1 MALDS
6 VGALSER
13 FLRELLDS
21 VIDLLAVATLGADTA
36 IVPPAPAAPDEP
48 QQGLKPDQER
58 PILPVENDESL
69 AKQLRVAL
77 ENFGFE
83 VTTLRK
89 PRELRSALVAAE
101 CAGVVMD
108 VVFQGDDEISTDTVW
123 QLREDSIPS
132 QPVIFV
138 SGRTDARARIA
149 AVGPDATPI

>member
-36 IVPPAPAAPDEP
+36 IVPPAPAAPDEQ
-48 QQGLKPDQER
+48 QQGLKQDQER

-77 ENFGFE
+77 ENLGFK

-89 PRELRSALVAAE
+89 PGELHSALVVAE
-101 CAGVVMD
+101 CAAVMMD
-108 VVFQGDDEISTDTVW
+108 VVFQCDDEIDSDTV
-123 QLREDSIPS
+123 R
-132 QPVIFV
+132 
-138 SGRTDARARIA
+138 
-149 AVGPDATPI
+149 